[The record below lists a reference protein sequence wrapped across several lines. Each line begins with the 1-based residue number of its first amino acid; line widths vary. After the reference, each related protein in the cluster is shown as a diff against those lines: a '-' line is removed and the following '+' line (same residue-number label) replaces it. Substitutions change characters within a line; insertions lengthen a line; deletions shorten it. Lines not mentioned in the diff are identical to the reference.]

1 MRIGKLA
8 CIGAGLIGH
17 SWATLFAWK
26 GYEVFLQDI
35 REAILQNALS
45 KIGKNL
51 SFLVETGIIDEAICK
66 DALDRIRVTKSLQ
79 EAVRDSDYVQESVF
93 EDYEEKKKVFRL
105 MDASAPADAI
115 LASSTSTLR
124 MSIIQRV
131 TKRPERCITVHPWNP
146 PHLMPLVEIVPG
158 KATSQDTID
167 IAKVFMEK
175 LGKIVVVQRKEVS
188 GTVGNRLA
196 AALWREAIDLVDK
209 GVASLEDVDKA
220 VSAGPG
226 LRWAI
231 LGPHISYHLA
241 GGKGGIEYYLR
252 HLGPAMEERWK
263 SLAKWKSI
271 PPSAREKLVEGIKAY
286 QYLRERSLEEI
297 ARRRD
302 EKLIELL
309 KILYGLGSQ
318 GS

>member
-1 MRIGKLA
+1 MKIRRIA
-8 CIGAGLIGH
+8 CVGAGLIGH

-35 REAILQNALS
+35 SEAALQSALS
-45 KIGKNL
+45 NIKKNFE
-51 SFLVETGIIDEAICK
+51 FLVQKGILDDRICLEAF
-66 DALDRIRVTKSLQ
+66 DRIRITRSLE
-79 EAVRDSDYVQESVF
+79 EAVKDSDYVQESIF
-93 EDYEEKKKVFRL
+93 EEYGAKRKVFRL
-105 MDASAPADAI
+105 MDAMAPPDTI

-124 MSIIQRV
+124 ISKIQKAV
-131 TKRPERCITVHPWNP
+131 KRPEKCITVHPWNP

-158 KATSQDTID
+158 RATSQQTVEE
-167 IAKVFMEK
+167 ARSLMEK
-175 LGKIVVVQRKEVS
+175 LGKIVVLQKKEIP
-188 GTVGNRLA
+188 GTIGNRLA

-209 GVASLEDVDKA
+209 GVASLEDIDKA

-252 HLGPAMEERWK
+252 HLGPAMEDRWK
-263 SLAKWKSI
+263 SLAKWTSI

-286 QYLRERSLEEI
+286 GPLKERPAEEM
-297 ARRRD
+297 ARWRD

-309 KILYGLGSQ
+309 KILYKQSL
-318 GS
+318 